1 MKKLLLVVLLSFSH
15 FSVFSAVQGP
25 VEVRGVVVSYD
36 KDTVTLVQTVQ
47 QRVVVPRY
55 AIPKQFKLRTG
66 ERVSALFSPEE
77 ILKQVKKEKEKEKE
91 KKKKKK

>member
-1 MKKLLLVVLLSFSH
+1 MQKLLLMVVLSFIP
-15 FSVFSAVQGP
+15 FSAFSAVQGP

-55 AIPKQFKLRTG
+55 AIPKQFKLKTG

-77 ILKQVKKEKEKEKE
+77 ILKQVKKEKEKKN
-91 KKKKKK
+91 K